1 MGGLT
6 GGGGGGG
13 GSSVPANTTTTQKSE
28 PWGPAQGYMV
38 KGLEAASRLLY
49 DRAAPS
55 YYTGNTVAPFS
66 PETNTAQQLAAI
78 RALSGSPLQ
87 TGASQYIGST
97 LAGEYLPGQAYFDP
111 TLGGTVSQ
119 RFNDYYQ
126 DPTQQDWFKNAFQAA
141 SDQISPQI
149 ASRFAQSGRLNS
161 GLARAA
167 EAKELGNAFAGL
179 ALNDRNLQAQQYAQQ
194 QQLAAGEYSRA
205 LDRNQALYGQERAF
219 QQQAAGIAPQLAQQD
234 YNDLAQLAQ
243 IGGSR
248 EGLAQNVINEQINRY
263 NYNSN
268 AQKQQLF
275 DYISAIQGNNAGS
288 TVSGTQNST
297 ANAQRGNP
305 IIGGLGGGLAGYA
318 GAASLVGTP
327 AAASGGLAGMFA
339 ANPLLG
345 AGIGAGLGILGG
357 LF

>member
-1 MGGLT
+1 MGGS
-6 GGGGGGG
+6 GGG
-13 GSSVPANTTTTQKSE
+13 GSAPANTTSTQKSE
-28 PWGPAQGYMV
+28 PWGPAQGYMIR
-38 KGLEAASRLLY
+38 GLEAAARTFY
-49 DRAAPS
+49 DKPAPT
-55 YYTGNTVAPFS
+55 YYGGNTVAPFS

-111 TLGGTVSQ
+111 TLGGTISQ
-119 RFNDYYQ
+119 KFNDYYQ
-126 DPTQQDWFKNAFQAA
+126 DPTQQDWFKNAYQAA

-179 ALNDRNLQAQQYAQQ
+179 ALNDRNLQAQQFAQQ
-194 QQLAAGEYSRA
+194 QQLGAGEYSRT
-205 LDRNQALYGQERAF
+205 LDRNQALYNQERSF
-219 QQQAAGIAPQLAQQD
+219 QQQAAAMAPQLAQQD

-248 EGLAQNVINEQINRY
+248 EGLAQNIINEQMNRY
-263 NYNSN
+263 NYNAH
-268 AQKQQLF
+268 AQEQQLMS
-275 DYISAIQGNNAGS
+275 YLQAIQGNNAGS
-288 TVSGTQNST
+288 TVTGAQNVAGGGGSRT
-297 ANAQRGNP
+297 NP
-305 IIGGLGGGLAGYA
+305 IMSGIGGALGGYSLAG
-318 GAASLVGTP
+318 S
-327 AAASGGLAGMFA
+327 LAGTAFA
-339 ANPLLG
+339 VNPLLG

-357 LF
+357 L

>member
-13 GSSVPANTTTTQKSE
+13 GSVPANTTTTQKSE
-28 PWGPAQGYMV
+28 PWIVQQPYLETGLKYAQSLFANQAPPA
-38 KGLEAASRLLY
+38 
-49 DRAAPS
+49 
-55 YYTGNTVAPFS
+55 YYAGNTVAPFS
-66 PETNTAQQLAAI
+66 PETATAQQLAAV

-87 TGASQYIGST
+87 TGANQYVAST
-97 LAGEYLPGQAYFDP
+97 LAGQYLPGGASFDP
-111 TLGGTVSQ
+111 TLGGTLSQ
-119 RFNDYYQ
+119 KFNDYYQ

-149 ASRFAQSGRLNS
+149 SSRFAQSGRLNS

-179 ALNDRNLQAQQYAQQ
+179 ALNDRNLQAQQFAQQ
-194 QQLAAGEYSRA
+194 QQLGAGEYSRA
-205 LDRNQALYGQERAF
+205 LDRYQNLYNQERAY
-219 QQQAAGIAPQLAQQD
+219 QQQAASYAPQLAQQD
-234 YNDLAQLAQ
+234 YNDFAQLAQ

-248 EGLAQNVINEQINRY
+248 EQLAQNIINEQQARY
-263 NYNSN
+263 NYNAN
-268 AQKQQLF
+268 APQQQLMN
-275 DYISAIQGNNAGS
+275 YLQA
-288 TVSGTQNST
+288 VSGNLGSQSTATQNNT
-297 ANAQRGNP
+297 ASSQRGNP
-305 IIGGLGGGLAGYA
+305 ILGGLGGALTGYAAAGSLAGTGLGSTA
-318 GAASLVGTP
+318 LGAT
-327 AAASGGLAGMFA
+327 FA